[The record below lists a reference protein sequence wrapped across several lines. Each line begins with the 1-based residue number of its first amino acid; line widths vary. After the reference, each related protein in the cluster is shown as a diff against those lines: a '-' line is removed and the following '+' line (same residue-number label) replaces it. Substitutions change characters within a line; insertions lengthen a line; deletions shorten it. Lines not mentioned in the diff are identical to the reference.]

1 MFVTIDDFKLPP
13 YELANLKEM
22 VNSFNQFI
30 EEQEA
35 DCLKT
40 LLGDS
45 FYDAFV
51 QGLAVLPAP
60 EQRWVDLRDGVKYI
74 GPNGQIKYTW
84 VGMKK
89 IMRPYIVAMWTKYT
103 YDSNS
108 GIGVVVPKAENGE
121 MKNPSARIVE
131 RYNEFSDLVHDD
143 YYEYNSGPWSF
154 TNYNTLYGYLY
165 YSGTLYDDV
174 VTPDGYSNFRYYL
187 SENFQCPGRMNVF
200 GI

>member
-35 DCLKT
+35 DCLKA
-40 LLGDS
+40 LLGET
-45 FYDAFV
+45 FYAAFV
-51 QGLAVLPAP
+51 QGIAVLPTP
-60 EQRWVDLRDGVKYI
+60 EQRWIDLRDGVKYI

-89 IMRPYIVAMWTKYT
+89 LMRPYIVAMWTKAS

-121 MKNPSARIVE
+121 VKNPSARIVE
-131 RYNEFSDLVHDD
+131 RYNEFSEYVDDDHDG
-143 YYEYNSGPWSF
+143 YYGFRNY
-154 TNYNTLYGYLY
+154 NYNTLYAYLY
-165 YSGTLYDDV
+165 YTHELYNDV

-200 GI
+200 GL

>member
-13 YELANLKEM
+13 YELANLKDM

-30 EEQEA
+30 TEQEA

-40 LLGDS
+40 LLGES

-51 QGLAVLPAP
+51 QGLAVTPTP
-60 EQRWVDLRDGVKYI
+60 DQRWIDLRDGVKYI
-74 GPNGQIKYTW
+74 GPNGQIKYRW

-89 IMRPYIVAMWTKYT
+89 LMRPYIVAMWTKAS

-121 MKNPSARIVE
+121 VKNPSARIVE
-131 RYNEFSDLVHDD
+131 RYNEFSDYVGD
-143 YYEYNSGPWSF
+143 EYNWCD
-154 TNYNTLYGYLY
+154 YNTLYGYLY
-165 YSGTLYDDV
+165 YRHDLYNGD
-174 VTPDGYSNFRYYL
+174 VTPDGYPDFRYYL

>member
-13 YELANLKEM
+13 YELANLKDM

-30 EEQEA
+30 TEQEA

-40 LLGDS
+40 LLGES

-51 QGLAVLPAP
+51 QGLAVLPTP
-60 EQRWVDLRDGVKYI
+60 DQRWIDLRDGVKYI

-89 IMRPYIVAMWTKYT
+89 IMRPYIVAMWTKAS

-121 MKNPSARIVE
+121 VKNPSARIVE
-131 RYNEFSDLVHDD
+131 RYNEFSDYVGD
-143 YYEYNSGPWSF
+143 EYNWCD
-154 TNYNTLYGYLY
+154 YNTLYGYLY
-165 YSGTLYDDV
+165 YRHDLYNGDV
-174 VTPDGYSNFRYYL
+174 TADGYTDFRYYL

>member
-30 EEQEA
+30 TEQEA
-35 DCLKT
+35 DCLKA
-40 LLGDS
+40 LLGET
-45 FYDAFV
+45 FYAAFV
-51 QGLAVLPAP
+51 QGLAVEPTP
-60 EQRWVDLRDGVKYI
+60 DQRWIDLRDGVKYI

-89 IMRPYIVAMWTKYT
+89 IMRPYIVAMWTKAS

-121 MKNPSARIVE
+121 VKNPSARIVE
-131 RYNEFSDLVHDD
+131 RYNEFSDYVGD
-143 YYEYNSGPWSF
+143 EYNWCD
-154 TNYNTLYGYLY
+154 YNTLYGYLY
-165 YSGTLYDDV
+165 YMHDLYNGD
-174 VTPDGYSNFRYYL
+174 VTPDGYTDFRYYL
-187 SENFQCPGRMNVF
+187 SENFQCPGRMNVV